1 MSHPISDV
9 MQTSLENIKQMVDV
23 DKIVG
28 NAIKLEDGTM
38 VVPICKVGF
47 GFGSG
52 GSEFGKGKKQDESL
66 PFGGGSAAG
75 VSLSP
80 MAFLVIH
87 QDKVELLS
95 VNDRTH
101 IYEKIMQ
108 VVQKASDK
116 LIEEIKLNRIYSVF
130 LWKKN

>member
-1 MSHPISDV
+1 MAHPISDV
-9 MQTSLENIKQMVDV
+9 MSTSLENIKQMVDV

-52 GSEFGKGKKQDESL
+52 GSEFGNNKKADDSL

-80 MAFLVIH
+80 MDFLVIH
-87 QDKVELLS
+87 KDKVELLHI
-95 VNDRTH
+95 NDRTH
-101 IYEKIMQ
+101 IYEKIMS
-108 VVQKASDK
+108 VVEKASDK
-116 LIEEIKLNRIYSVF
+116 LMD
-130 LWKKN
+130 KN

>member
-1 MSHPISDV
+1 MNHPINDV

-38 VVPICKVGF
+38 VVPVCKVGF

-52 GSEFGKGKKQDESL
+52 GTEFGQVKKSDDTL

-75 VSLSP
+75 VSLAP

-87 QDKVELLS
+87 QNQVELLH
-95 VNDRTH
+95 VNDKTH
-101 IYEKIMQ
+101 IYEKIMH
-108 VVQKASDK
+108 VVENASNSLMNK
-116 LIEEIKLNRIYSVF
+116 Q
-130 LWKKN
+130 

>member
-1 MSHPISDV
+1 MNHPIHDV

-38 VVPICKVGF
+38 VVPVCRVGF

-52 GSEFGKGKKQDESL
+52 GSEFGQVKKTEDVL

-75 VSLSP
+75 VSLAP
-80 MAFLVIH
+80 IAFLVIH
-87 QDKVELLS
+87 QDQVELLH

-101 IYEKIMQ
+101 IYEKLMQ
-108 VVQKASDK
+108 VIEKAGNK
-116 LIEEIKLNRIYSVF
+116 FME
-130 LWKKN
+130 KNSTE